1 MVNHSKLWFA
11 SEEYD
16 MPPLLVLNLSIF
28 ITIVARSG
36 YEDVCLSTAQ

>member
-11 SEEYD
+11 SEEYG

-28 ITIVARSG
+28 ITIARAG